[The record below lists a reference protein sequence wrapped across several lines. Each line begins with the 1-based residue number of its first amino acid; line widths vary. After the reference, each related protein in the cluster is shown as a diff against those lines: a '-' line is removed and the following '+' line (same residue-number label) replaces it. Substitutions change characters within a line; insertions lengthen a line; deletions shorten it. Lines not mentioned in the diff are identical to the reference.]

1 MPVQRTAS
9 TPGAAEPVP
18 QKYLRVAA
26 VAAHFDVDVTTI
38 YRDIKAGRLKAVRIG
53 TGRGTV
59 RVLAD
64 ALAEYEALSAAA
76 AVVEV
81 AA

>member
-1 MPVQRTAS
+1 MPTQRTVS
-9 TPGAAEPVP
+9 TARVAEPAP

-59 RVLAD
+59 RVLAE
-64 ALAEYEALSAAA
+64 ALAEYEADALAAA
-76 AVVEV
+76 AEV